1 MGRGEKLMSE
11 KTLCIIKPDA
21 VANNFVDQINEMIEL
36 KGLSI
41 LKSKKTDISPEI
53 AKRFYAEHTE
63 KPFFN
68 ELVNF
73 ITSGPAV
80 VQILEGDSCI
90 LAYRS
95 LMGATNPEEAEEG
108 TIRKKF
114 AESISKNAVHGSDS
128 PESADREIEIMSAL
142 F

>member
-1 MGRGEKLMSE
+1 MSE

-21 VANNFVDQINEMIEL
+21 VENNFVDQINEMIES
-36 KGLSI
+36 KGLTI
-41 LKSKKTDISPEI
+41 LKSKKTNISSET
-53 AKRFYAEHTE
+53 AKQFYAEHSE
-63 KPFFN
+63 KPFFS
-68 ELVNF
+68 ELVDF

-80 VQILEGDSCI
+80 IQILEGDSSI
-90 LAYRS
+90 TSYRS